1 MTQEPEVI
9 EAKPLQER
17 PQDAI
22 AAPAAVTPNRLLEMA
37 VKQGADLDKLEK
49 LMDLQERYEANEAKK
64 AFVGAM
70 SAFRAECPEIK
81 RTREAYDSKYASLA
95 DTIATIKEV
104 LGKHG
109 LSHSWKTQQQGPEIT
124 VTCCVTHVQG
134 HSECTSLSGSPDTS
148 GSKNAIQAVGS
159 TVAYLERYT
168 LYAVLGLSSVDMDND
183 GGAPAELITDEQAME
198 LEAFIKDNDLNE
210 EAFLNFI
217 ETKTG
222 NRDYHSIPA
231 AAYAGILKQA
241 KAKVA
246 KS

>member
-1 MTQEPEVI
+1 MTQKPEVI
-9 EAKPLQER
+9 EGQLQER

-22 AAPAAVTPNRLLEMA
+22 AAPTAVTPNRLLEMA
-37 VKQGADLDKLEK
+37 VQQGADLDKLEK

-124 VTCCVTHVQG
+124 VTCCVTHIQG

-168 LYAVLGLSSVDMDND
+168 LYAVLGLSSAEMDND
-183 GGAPAELITDEQAME
+183 GGEPPNLITDEQALQIE
-198 LEAFIKDNDLNE
+198 SFVTDNDLDME
-210 EAFLNFI
+210 KIKAWI
-217 ETKTG
+217 KSKTG
-222 NRDYHSIPA
+222 SDDFHSIPEDQFGKVMGA
-231 AAYAGILKQA
+231 LK
-241 KAKVA
+241 KKVA
-246 KS
+246 K